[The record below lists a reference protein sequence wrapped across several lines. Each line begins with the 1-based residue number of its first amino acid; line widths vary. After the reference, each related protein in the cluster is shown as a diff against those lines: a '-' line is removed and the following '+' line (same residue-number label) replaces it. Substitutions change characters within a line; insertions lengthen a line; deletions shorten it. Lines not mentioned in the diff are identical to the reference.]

1 MKINTKFIQ
10 LGLVS
15 IGIVLVFSFYFY
27 PNMKAN
33 KLKEKTIQKEIAK
46 NEIDTNIKNEFTN
59 IIYKGENAGN
69 IFTILADKAEIRKD
83 VNLIYMKNMLI
94 TIFFGDEE
102 WIIECEV
109 GTYDEVNHDI
119 MCSKNMKASS
129 SDGKTTI
136 YSQNLDFTADE
147 SATIYNKVSII
158 DKEGFELQSDRIFYD
173 FESKIYK
180 VNMFNAD
187 ENVKIKIIK

>member
-83 VNLIYMKNMLI
+83 VNLIYMRNMFI
-94 TIFFGDEE
+94 TILFGDEE

-109 GTYDEVNHDI
+109 GRYDEVNHDI

-129 SDGKTTI
+129 SDDKTTI
-136 YSQNLDFTADE
+136 YSQNLDFIADE
-147 SATIYNKVSII
+147 SAAIYNKVSII

-187 ENVKIKIIK
+187 ENIKIKIIK

>member
-69 IFTILADKAEIRKD
+69 IFTILAEKAEIRKD
-83 VNLIYMKNMLI
+83 VNLIYMRNMFI

-109 GTYDEVNHDI
+109 GEYDKANHDI
-119 MCSKNMKASS
+119 RCSKNMKASS
-129 SDGKTTI
+129 PDGETTI
-136 YSQNLDFTADE
+136 YSQNLDFIADE

-180 VNMFNAD
+180 VNMFNAG
-187 ENVKIKIIK
+187 ENVKIKII